1 MRRLA
6 IAIVMMAATA
16 TAAHAA
22 DPLPAAEGPVKLT
35 VSGNISVSN
44 AEGAAEFDEK
54 AWASLPRTK
63 LQTSTTWTDG
73 VPVFEGVLLAD
84 VIDRVGGSGSVIVAK
99 AINDYASELPMD
111 DIRRYPVLLAD
122 TQDGKPLSVR
132 TKGPLWIIY
141 PKDQHE
147 ELASDS
153 HNAKWVW
160 QVRALEL
167 K

>member
-1 MRRLA
+1 MMRRLA

-63 LQTSTTWTDG
+63 LQT
-73 VPVFEGVLLAD
+73 
-84 VIDRVGGSGSVIVAK
+84 
-99 AINDYASELPMD
+99 
-111 DIRRYPVLLAD
+111 
-122 TQDGKPLSVR
+122 
-132 TKGPLWIIY
+132 
-141 PKDQHE
+141 
-147 ELASDS
+147 
-153 HNAKWVW
+153 
-160 QVRALEL
+160 
-167 K
+167 